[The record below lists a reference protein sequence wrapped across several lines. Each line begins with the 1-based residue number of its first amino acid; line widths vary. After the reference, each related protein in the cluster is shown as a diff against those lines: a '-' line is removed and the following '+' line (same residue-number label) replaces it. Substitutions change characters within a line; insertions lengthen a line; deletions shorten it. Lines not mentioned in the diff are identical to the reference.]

1 MEANYGTRKHDY
13 WTDSSYFELRSSS
26 FNGKNFGKKQFLDL
40 DTSASNTTE
49 LHCYKFAPLSSISG
63 SFNAFFWISNLVGE
77 ALKSIFC
84 FYFGAEVK
92 FGASVGVGRAFPRF
106 RPVDPPT
113 NDTRRYE
120 AKEASPL
127 GELSSETDV
136 FPGSR
141 SVTSPR

>member
-1 MEANYGTRKHDY
+1 MRSFGFQIWLER
-13 WTDSSYFELRSSS
+13 RSSRFS
-26 FNGKNFGKKQFLDL
+26 
-40 DTSASNTTE
+40 
-49 LHCYKFAPLSSISG
+49 
-63 SFNAFFWISNLVGE
+63 V
-77 ALKSIFC
+77 

-92 FGASVGVGRAFPRF
+92 FGASVDVGRAFPRF